1 VLTLITKRRRVVVIA
16 TVAVPL
22 VVVILTLAGGW
33 LVSTRVSDHWD
44 QIKRRRESDQ
54 LAAEEFQR
62 LYGKFF
68 AAWKSWDAISR
79 PDFEINEPKGAAWDC
94 LWRATEIEGGV
105 EALLAKISAERHL
118 TADDVDV
125 LGSVRQGFQS
135 LRGAIKKNE
144 RLPWWGSEAE
154 QYAAFKE
161 LTIYTTRLL
170 GTPSDGK
177 RTPTAAEAAASFREI
192 TSNKHEKVWPQAAKR
207 LQPVHHTSA
216 AKLVELAMPN
226 PGIDISPTS
235 MPLSMHRSAAAHMR
249 AFCAWRMVP

>member
-1 VLTLITKRRRVVVIA
+1 VLTLLSKGRRVLVIV

-22 VVVILTLAGGW
+22 VAVILTLAGGW

-68 AAWKSWDAISR
+68 AAWKTWDAISR
-79 PDFEINEPKGAAWDC
+79 SDFEINEPEGAAWDC
-94 LWRATEIEGGV
+94 LRQATEIEGGV

-125 LGSVRQGFQS
+125 LGAVRQGFQS
-135 LRGAIKKNE
+135 LREAIKKKE

-161 LTIYTTRLL
+161 LAIYATRLL
-170 GTPSDGK
+170 GAPSNGK
-177 RTPTAAEAAASFREI
+177 RTPTAAEAAASFRGI
-192 TSNKHEKVWPQAAKR
+192 TSNKYEKVWPQAAKR
-207 LQPVHHTSA
+207 LQPVHHASV
-216 AKLVELAMPN
+216 AKLAELAMPN
-226 PGIDISPTS
+226 PGSV
-235 MPLSMHRSAAAHMR
+235 SAR
-249 AFCAWRMVP
+249 RPCL